1 MQNTLNYEQIIFRNY
16 ISTIIIDVVALIAMI
31 GCIVLVFRSKDLFN
45 KKLLMLVNFICFILI
60 IVILLLSISSL
71 SDAYNDIRNK
81 SYVSV
86 AGTFTVTEPF
96 EIIINR
102 STASDTKEIIIV
114 HSDGTTEELVLRM
127 NIVSIPDGSYNVTF
141 VYSERT
147 KILLDWDVE
156 TE

>member
-1 MQNTLNYEQIIFRNY
+1 
-16 ISTIIIDVVALIAMI
+16 
-31 GCIVLVFRSKDLFN
+31 
-45 KKLLMLVNFICFILI
+45 MLVNFICFILI

-127 NIVSIPDGSYNVTF
+127 NIVSIPDGSYNGTF